1 MTIVEVIVLGILR
14 AGLLVSVAGC
24 SPRASRRL
32 EAASG
37 QTIFSL
43 PSPRG
48 STGFEGRKRVL
59 NGQSLAE
66 CVSLRHSVLVVKEG
80 FLIRP
85 QRWGS
90 RQDVKTLLPQ
100 ESRSCVYVSAGGEL
114 QNREAPEKWIFR
126 EGSLI
131 CDRSSTRWFTSY
143 LCPSLHVQN
152 VHTYSGVHTHFSLQ
166 SCCLLLEAF

>member
-1 MTIVEVIVLGILR
+1 MLGILR
-14 AGLLVSVAGC
+14 VGLLVSVAGC

-66 CVSLRHSVLVVKEG
+66 CVSLWHSVLVAKEG

-90 RQDVKTLLPQ
+90 RQDVKILLLPQ
-100 ESRSCVYVSAGGEL
+100 KSRSCVYVSAGGEL
-114 QNREAPEKWIFR
+114 QNRETPEKWIFR

-131 CDRSSTRWFTSY
+131 CDHSSTGWFTSY
-143 LCPSLHVQN
+143 LCPSLHVPN

-166 SCCLLLEAF
+166 SCCLLLEAFYSKGSA